1 MKKVLIVLVVL
12 ALIGGVAWS
21 QEARKPI
28 GAVSF
33 LLGGSVV
40 APIGVG
46 VEFFLGHLGLG
57 IEARGL
63 FIAVEGEALGTFDP
77 GALIRFYFSDLDSS
91 LYLMGGASYLTV
103 WDTEVGAVA
112 GGLLK
117 PKAGVGYNGMFG
129 RDNRIRFN
137 VELGGVGFVPLVE
150 GEFIEGMPAMILPHF
165 LIGFGYAF

>member
-12 ALIGGVAWS
+12 VLIGGVAWS
-21 QEARKPI
+21 QEAKRPL

-46 VEFFLGHLGLG
+46 LEFFLGPVGLAL
-57 IEARGL
+57 EARGL
-63 FIAVEGEALGTFDP
+63 FFAYEGSAFGTFDP
-77 GALIRFYFSDLDSS
+77 GAYLRFYFSGVDSS
-91 LYLMGGASYLTV
+91 LYLVGGASYLTF
-103 WDTEVGAVA
+103 WETEA
-112 GGLLK
+112 GVVEAGLLK
-117 PKAGVGYNGMFG
+117 PKAGVGYNALFG

-137 VELGGVGFVPLVE
+137 AELGGVGFIPVVE
-150 GEFIEGMPAMILPHF
+150 GDFFEMPALILPHF